1 MRCQAEH
8 LRKSVRLLANDC
20 SQSRA
25 SAVRA
30 ALDDLFASVEELSES
45 ALAEQLDCSDARPFW
60 KAGAANS
67 STTRDGFFFINWSC
81 RQACKVKE
89 WAADG
94 RRTVRDDWTDA
105 YALELAARV
114 QAAVDSLDV
123 NERAVKACVEI
134 NQCVGCTR

>member
-94 RRTVRDDWTDA
+94 RRTVRD
-105 YALELAARV
+105 
-114 QAAVDSLDV
+114 
-123 NERAVKACVEI
+123 CVEI
-134 NQCVGCTR
+134 KILRRVLLNHRVDLHAIDACTRHTG